1 MKQNL
6 IHISGVITKSL
17 RFLFFA
23 ALLQISIFSQ
33 PVSNLDK
40 FYNLVDSASTKFVND
55 IGAAKK
61 VKLELTLGSDYSLF
75 ANQIRG
81 KILKRGIDL
90 MNEDQSSND
99 FISASFVIDNT
110 LVSYSV
116 PERDGFF
123 GSFYTERI
131 LQLSGNYFI
140 SSNSI
145 IKSFNLV
152 DKDTINIEDVEKVE
166 NRSYPFT
173 RGELPPEPFFSSLLE
188 PIVAIGAAAVTI
200 ILFFS
205 VRSK

>member
-23 ALLQISIFSQ
+23 IIFQASIFSQ

-40 FYNLVDSASTKFVND
+40 FYDLVDSASTKFVND
-55 IGAAKK
+55 LNTTNK
-61 VKLELTLGSDYSLF
+61 VKLELTLGSDYVLF

-81 KILKRGIDL
+81 KILKRGIELISD
-90 MNEDQSSND
+90 DQSANN
-99 FISASFVIDNT
+99 FVTASFVIDNASVT
-110 LVSYSV
+110 YSA
-116 PERDGFF
+116 PEREGFF
-123 GSFYTERI
+123 GSFYTERV

-140 SSNSI
+140 TSNQN
-145 IKSFNLV
+145 IKAFNLV
-152 DKDTINIEDVEKVE
+152 DKDTIIVEDVEKLE

-173 RGELPPEPFFSSLLE
+173 HGELPPEPFFSSLLE

>member
-6 IHISGVITKSL
+6 IHISGVMTKSL

-23 ALLQISIFSQ
+23 IIFQASIFSQ

-40 FYNLVDSASTKFVND
+40 FYDLVDSASTKFVND
-55 IGAAKK
+55 LNTTNK
-61 VKLELTLGSDYSLF
+61 VKLELTLGSDYVLF

-81 KILKRGIDL
+81 KILKRGIELISD
-90 MNEDQSSND
+90 DQSANN
-99 FISASFVIDNT
+99 FVTASFVIDNA
-110 LVSYSV
+110 LVTYSA
-116 PERDGFF
+116 PEREGFF
-123 GSFYTERI
+123 GSFYTERT

-140 SSNSI
+140 TSNQN
-145 IKSFNLV
+145 IKAFNLV
-152 DKDTINIEDVEKVE
+152 DKDTINVEDVEKLE

-173 RGELPPEPFFSSLLE
+173 HGELPPEPFFSSLLE

>member
-6 IHISGVITKSL
+6 IHISGVMTKSL

-23 ALLQISIFSQ
+23 IIFQASIFSQ

-40 FYNLVDSASTKFVND
+40 FYDLVDSASTKFVND
-55 IGAAKK
+55 LNTTNK
-61 VKLELTLGSDYSLF
+61 VKLELTLGSDYVLF

-81 KILKRGIDL
+81 KILKRGIELISD
-90 MNEDQSSND
+90 DQSANN
-99 FISASFVIDNT
+99 FVTASFVIDNASVT
-110 LVSYSV
+110 YSA
-116 PERDGFF
+116 PEREGFF
-123 GSFYTERI
+123 GSFYTERV

-140 SSNSI
+140 TSNQN
-145 IKSFNLV
+145 IKAFNLV
-152 DKDTINIEDVEKVE
+152 DKDTINVEDVEKLE

-173 RGELPPEPFFSSLLE
+173 HGELPPEPFFSSLLE

>member
-6 IHISGVITKSL
+6 IHISGVMTKSL

-23 ALLQISIFSQ
+23 IFFQASIFSQ

-40 FYNLVDSASTKFVND
+40 FYDLVDSASTKFVND
-55 IGAAKK
+55 LNTTNK
-61 VKLELTLGSDYSLF
+61 VKLELTLGSDYVLF

-81 KILKRGIDL
+81 KILKRGIELISD
-90 MNEDQSSND
+90 DQSANN
-99 FISASFVIDNT
+99 FVTASFVIDNA
-110 LVSYSV
+110 LVTYSA
-116 PERDGFF
+116 PEREGFF
-123 GSFYTERI
+123 GSFYTERV

-140 SSNSI
+140 TSNQN
-145 IKSFNLV
+145 IKAFNLV
-152 DKDTINIEDVEKVE
+152 DKDTINVEDVEKLE

-173 RGELPPEPFFSSLLE
+173 HGELPPEPFFSSLLE

>member
-1 MKQNL
+1 MKQKL
-6 IHISGVITKSL
+6 IYISGVTAKSL
-17 RFLFFA
+17 RFLFFT

-40 FYNLVDSASTKFVND
+40 FYDLLDSASTKFVTD
-55 IGAAKK
+55 IGTAKK
-61 VKLELTLGSDYSLF
+61 VKLEITLGSDYVLF

-81 KILKRGIDL
+81 KLLKQGIEL
-90 MNEDQSSND
+90 INEDKPLND
-99 FISASFVIDNT
+99 FISANFVIDNA
-110 LVSYSV
+110 LVTYSV
-116 PERDGFF
+116 PERDGFL
-123 GSFYTERI
+123 GSFYAERI

-140 SSNSI
+140 SSNSK
-145 IKSFNLV
+145 IKSFSLV
-152 DKDTINIEDVEKVE
+152 DKDTIDVEDVEKVE

>member
-23 ALLQISIFSQ
+23 VIFQASIFSQ

-40 FYNLVDSASTKFVND
+40 FYDLVDSASTKFVND
-55 IGAAKK
+55 LNTTNK
-61 VKLELTLGSDYSLF
+61 VKLELTLGSDYVLF

-81 KILKRGIDL
+81 KILKRGIELISD
-90 MNEDQSSND
+90 DQSANN
-99 FISASFVIDNT
+99 FVTASFVIDNA
-110 LVSYSV
+110 LVTYSA
-116 PERDGFF
+116 PEREGFF
-123 GSFYTERI
+123 GSFYTERV

-140 SSNSI
+140 TSNQN
-145 IKSFNLV
+145 IKAFNLV
-152 DKDTINIEDVEKVE
+152 DKDTINVEDVEKLE

-173 RGELPPEPFFSSLLE
+173 HGELPPEPFFSSLLE

>member
-6 IHISGVITKSL
+6 IHISGVMTKSL

-23 ALLQISIFSQ
+23 IIFQASIFSQ

-40 FYNLVDSASTKFVND
+40 FYDLVDSASTKFVND
-55 IGAAKK
+55 LNTTNK
-61 VKLELTLGSDYSLF
+61 VKLELTLGSDYVLF

-81 KILKRGIDL
+81 KILKRGIELISD
-90 MNEDQSSND
+90 DQSANN
-99 FISASFVIDNT
+99 FVTASFVIDNA
-110 LVSYSV
+110 LVTYSA
-116 PERDGFF
+116 PEREGFF
-123 GSFYTERI
+123 GSFYTERV

-140 SSNSI
+140 TSNQN
-145 IKSFNLV
+145 IKAFNLV
-152 DKDTINIEDVEKVE
+152 DKDTINVEDVEKLE

-173 RGELPPEPFFSSLLE
+173 HGELPPEPFFSSLLE